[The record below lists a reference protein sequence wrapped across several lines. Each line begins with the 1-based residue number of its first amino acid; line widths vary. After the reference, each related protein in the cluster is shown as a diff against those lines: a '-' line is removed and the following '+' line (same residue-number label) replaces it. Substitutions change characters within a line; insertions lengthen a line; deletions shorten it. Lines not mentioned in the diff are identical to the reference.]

1 MQHTLRKLLQ
11 HPDFQEGRNWRRSRC
26 AANDFVFRE
35 GDPADTLYLIE
46 AGTVR
51 IIADLEL
58 EEGRHIHPGVCDLEP
73 GEVFGELALFD
84 RQARSASVMAIS
96 ECELIGID
104 GEQLLAFLDAHPETG
119 YAVLRELLTAL
130 VDRLRNTNRKL
141 FSILAWGLK
150 AHGLEQHL

>member
-1 MQHTLRKLLQ
+1 MQQTLHKLLQ
-11 HPDFQEGRNWRRSRC
+11 HPEFQEGRNWRHIRC
-26 AANDFVFRE
+26 AANEFIFRE

-46 AGTVR
+46 AGMVR

-58 EEGRHIHPGVCDLEP
+58 EEGRHIHPGVCDLEA
-73 GEVFGELALFD
+73 GEIFGELALFD
-84 RQARSASVMAIS
+84 HQARSASVMAIS
-96 ECELIGID
+96 DCEIIGID

-119 YAVLRELLTAL
+119 YAVLRELIAAL
-130 VDRLRNTNRKL
+130 VGRLRNTNRKL

>member
-1 MQHTLRKLLQ
+1 MQQTLRKLLQ
-11 HPDFQEGRNWRRSRC
+11 HPDFQEGRNWRRSRH
-26 AANDFVFRE
+26 AANDFIFRE

-58 EEGRHIHPGVCDLEP
+58 EQGRHIHPGVCDLEP

-84 RQARSASVMAIS
+84 HQARSASVMAIS

-119 YAVLRELLTAL
+119 YAVLRELLTSL